1 MPAGTAGRP
10 NRNLSGR
17 SLMMNKTLKTLGFAS
32 VLALS
37 LALAGCGGGDSTIKA
52 ETTTTGQQ
60 LMDLKKAYEAGA
72 ISEKEYERERKKI
85 LDK

>member
-1 MPAGTAGRP
+1 MSTSR
-10 NRNLSGR
+10 
-17 SLMMNKTLKTLGFAS
+17 LKTFTIASLFAMTLG
-32 VLALS
+32 
-37 LALAGCGGGDSTIKA
+37 LAGCGGGDSTIKA

-60 LMDLKKAYEAGA
+60 LIDLKKAYEQGA

>member
-1 MPAGTAGRP
+1 MSTSR
-10 NRNLSGR
+10 
-17 SLMMNKTLKTLGFAS
+17 LKTLTIASLFAMT
-32 VLALS
+32 LG
-37 LALAGCGGGDSTIKA
+37 LAGCGGGDSTIKA

-60 LMDLKKAYEAGA
+60 LIDLKKAYEQGA

>member
-1 MPAGTAGRP
+1 MSTSR
-10 NRNLSGR
+10 
-17 SLMMNKTLKTLGFAS
+17 LKTLTLASLFAMT
-32 VLALS
+32 LG
-37 LALAGCGGGDSTIKA
+37 LAGCGGGDSTIKA

-60 LMDLKKAYEAGA
+60 LIDLKKAYEQGA

>member
-1 MPAGTAGRP
+1 MSTSRLKILTLA
-10 NRNLSGR
+10 
-17 SLMMNKTLKTLGFAS
+17 SLFAMTLG
-32 VLALS
+32 
-37 LALAGCGGGDSTIKA
+37 LAGCGGGDSTIKA

-60 LMDLKKAYEAGA
+60 LIDLKKAYEQGA